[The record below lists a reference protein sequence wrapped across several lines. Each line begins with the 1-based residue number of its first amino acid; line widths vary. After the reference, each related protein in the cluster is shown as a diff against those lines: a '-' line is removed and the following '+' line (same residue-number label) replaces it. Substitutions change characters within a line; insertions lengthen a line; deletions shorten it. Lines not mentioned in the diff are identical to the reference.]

1 VPLGT
6 ASAVATQL
14 HSPPLVLYHPVT
26 RCLSFGT
33 AVQLMVG
40 RQPSSEGV
48 EARPRRDSIAASR
61 ATAAAAAAAAA
72 VGAEAGRE
80 GTPLGGLERAMQR
93 SMELNLSEFTLR
105 AADAIYASLHAQV
118 DCHPS
123 RGGEQLMV
131 GEGSGSRVGSRQG
144 EVGRLL
150 CVCYDVPCA
159 PLRAPRVSKDSSC
172 ANAAVNCGPQ
182 LPAAAK
188 SDGMSNRL
196 RGGGGGSSI
205 TEHGS
210 FAEHRRANRV
220 SLRLRWL
227 DHGPLLAAGGPTAM
241 EKVANREMRVW
252 HFVIENGY

>member
-196 RGGGGGSSI
+196 RGGGG
-205 TEHGS
+205 
-210 FAEHRRANRV
+210 
-220 SLRLRWL
+220 RLYYN
-227 DHGPLLAAGGPTAM
+227 GA
-241 EKVANREMRVW
+241 RE
-252 HFVIENGY
+252 FC